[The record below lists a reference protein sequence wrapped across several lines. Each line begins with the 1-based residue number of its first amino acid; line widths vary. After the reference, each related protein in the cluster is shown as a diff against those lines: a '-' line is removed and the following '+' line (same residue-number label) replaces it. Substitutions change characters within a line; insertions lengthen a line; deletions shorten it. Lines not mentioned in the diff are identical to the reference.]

1 MAATTKK
8 TPTSETSK
16 VITTVKP
23 SKTQTNSL
31 ETRYQ
36 HLINFFRKNKTFS
49 VITANFLVL
58 LLLVSGL
65 TWLDGLNKGKQP
77 DTAQATSTSPNLP
90 SIPSIPGNPNPNPTP
105 VNPTLPGNPTP
116 PGNPLPNPTPVNPN
130 LPTLPDTQLPT
141 NPNTPSLPLIPEN
154 PNPNPAPVNPSLP
167 TLPGTQ
173 LPINPTPNPLPNPN
187 PTPVNPTL
195 PGNPTP
201 PGNPLPNP
209 NPAPVNPSLP
219 TLPGTQLPTNPTPNP
234 LPNPNPT
241 PNTRIDLSNAIYILP
256 NKINYNFAKNN
267 SQRFGR
273 EDLIMKLSGDDRFTQ
288 NSLSAVCRFRIKAF
302 GFEDNDTRAGYTITS
317 DKLFQDQSDPR
328 GQLNS
333 VTGTFDLPYDS
344 VKGCSVKLP
353 RNKQNQNKW
362 SIQYIVERSDG
373 QIFAGDDSYFQ
384 LFGPVG
390 AVRFIAN

>member
-154 PNPNPAPVNPSLP
+154 
-167 TLPGTQ
+167 
-173 LPINPTPNPLPNPN
+173 
-187 PTPVNPTL
+187 
-195 PGNPTP
+195 
-201 PGNPLPNP
+201 PNP